1 MKHSSKIEL
10 IQVFEKENDSR
21 CYRFCVSN
29 GAKLGTEIIEAV
41 RISRYEMHIDAQIVL
56 LEQIEE
62 GQYADAAVISVTIP
76 AKIKSFKISI
86 SGIGSEKIS
95 SKLIDEIIAQ
105 RDSMMVNPGID
116 GLYQKWIQINE
127 QPDSFVSIER
137 LSKLAHQP
145 LFSIV
150 VPLFNTPE
158 EYFKQM
164 INSVLAQTYQNWELI
179 LVNASPEN
187 TSLCSALNNLN
198 DKRIEIIALNENLGI
213 SENTNVGIAIA
224 QGDYICF
231 LDHDDTLSPY
241 ALAEYA
247 AAINENPN
255 IDLLYCDEDNI
266 SGDTSMRFAPW
277 FKPDLNTD
285 LLASHNYIC
294 HFLTISRKI
303 LNKVEPYKKD
313 VDGAQDYDLTLKVVD
328 AGGIVKHIPKIL
340 YHWRQHEGSTNGG
353 SVKAKPYIE
362 KASKIVLQTH
372 YTRHNL
378 PSSISTTDIP
388 CVFRTNFPASN
399 TNISII
405 KTRANFRGQQYAQSI
420 NQQAQNTKNELIAV
434 ICDTV
439 QIKAESV
446 RSLSCWFC
454 RNDIGIA
461 SPKMLYA
468 DGLIQHAG
476 LCIRE
481 NKTIGHLNQGFINN
495 MGGGYNGTAEAIC
508 DFSAVDPA
516 CMMFRTEDFLEVGGF
531 ATDYENALI
540 AAVDF
545 CFRIRSL
552 NKLVLVDPDSKAI
565 NRAPVFWANRIPPW
579 EQPDNSDLQLL
590 WSRWGKEFQQDVLAN
605 PNVSLAES
613 YFHLNTQG
621 II

>member
-1 MKHSSKIEL
+1 MKRSKKIEL

-21 CYRFCVSN
+21 CYRFCVYG
-29 GAKLGTEIIEAV
+29 GATLGTEIVNAV
-41 RISRYEMHIDAQIVL
+41 HISRHGAHIDAQIVL

-62 GQYADAAVISVTIP
+62 GQYADAAVISATIP
-76 AKIKSFKISI
+76 AKFKSFKISI

-95 SKLIDEIIAQ
+95 FILIRKIVAK

-116 GLYQKWIQINE
+116 DLYKKWIKRNE
-127 QPDSFVSIER
+127 QPSSFVSTEQ
-137 LSKLAHQP
+137 LYTLAYKP

-164 INSVLAQTYQNWELI
+164 INSVLAQKYQNWELI

-187 TSLCSALNNLN
+187 ASLCNALNNLN
-198 DKRIEIIALNENLGI
+198 DKRIEIIELNENLGI
-213 SENTNVGIAIA
+213 SENTNAGIAIA

-255 IDLLYCDEDNI
+255 IDLLYCDEDSI
-266 SGDTSMRFAPW
+266 STDGISRFSPR
-277 FKPDLNTD
+277 FKPELNID
-285 LLASHNYIC
+285 LLNSNNYIC
-294 HFLTISRKI
+294 HFLTVSREI

-328 AGGIVKHIPKIL
+328 ADGIVKHIPKIL

-362 KASKIVLQTH
+362 RASKIVLQTH
-372 YTRHNL
+372 YARNNIASL
-378 PSSISTTDIP
+378 INTTDIP
-388 CVFRTNFPASN
+388 CIFKTNFPASN
-399 TNISII
+399 TDISII
-405 KTRANFRGQQYAQSI
+405 KTRANLNGQQYTQSI
-420 NQQAQNTKNELIAV
+420 NQQAKNAKSELIAI

-439 QIKAESV
+439 QIKEESV

-481 NKTIGHLNQGFINN
+481 NETIGHLNQGFINN
-495 MGGGYNGTAEAIC
+495 MGGGYNGTAETIC

-516 CMMFRTEDFLEVGGF
+516 CMMFRAEDFLEVGGF
-531 ATDYENALI
+531 STDYKNSLI

-613 YFHLNTQG
+613 YFHLNTK
-621 II
+621 